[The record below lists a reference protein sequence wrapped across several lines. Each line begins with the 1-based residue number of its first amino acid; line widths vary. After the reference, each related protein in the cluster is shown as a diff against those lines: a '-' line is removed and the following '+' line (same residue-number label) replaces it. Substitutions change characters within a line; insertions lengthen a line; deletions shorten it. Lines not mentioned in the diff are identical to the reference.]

1 MPGRAPTIAV
11 VDDEVDITVSLA
23 MALEDHGYEV
33 VTTNDAR
40 QALELL
46 EQTKPDVILLD
57 LLMPRVTGAGLYAR
71 IRDHPSLGRTPVVIL
86 SGIAP
91 GEAFSGFAIPAGAR
105 VQFVEKP
112 VDIARILGAVE
123 HALEGRAEASA

>member
-1 MPGRAPTIAV
+1 MAGRAATIAV
-11 VDDEVDITVSLA
+11 VDDEADITASLA
-23 MALEDHGYEV
+23 MALEDHGYQV

-40 QALELL
+40 GALDLL
-46 EQTKPDVILLD
+46 ERVRPDVLVLD
-57 LLMPRVTGAGLYAR
+57 LLMPQVTGAGLYAR

-91 GEAFSGFAIPAGAR
+91 GDAFAGFATRPGTN

-112 VDIARILGAVE
+112 IDIARILVAIE
-123 HALEGRAEASA
+123 HALQGRAEVPA

>member
-1 MPGRAPTIAV
+1 MPGRPPTIAL
-11 VDDEVDITVSLA
+11 VDDEPDITASLA
-23 MALEDHGYEV
+23 LALEDQGYEV

-46 EQTKPDVILLD
+46 ERTRPDVVLLD

-71 IRDHPSLGRTPVVIL
+71 IREHPSLGRTPVVIL

-91 GEAFSGFAIPAGAR
+91 GEAFSSFAVPDGAR

-112 VDIARILGAVE
+112 VDIAKVLVAIA